1 MVQTILCMKW
11 GTRYGADYVNRL
23 WGMIRRH
30 TVRSTRL
37 VCYTD
42 DPNGIDAGVD
52 IEALLPIELPEPI
65 RWKPWRK
72 LALWHETLPGASG
85 DVLFLDL
92 DVVVTGPLDPFFDHA
107 PGAFCVIRNWTRDDG
122 VGNTS
127 CFRFRV
133 GQAPHLVARME
144 AEGAAI
150 RRAYV
155 NEQIFVTREIG
166 VAPEFWPDTWC
177 VSFKHSLLPRWPMN
191 FLKSASLPETAR
203 VVVFTG
209 KPDPDEARD
218 GRWPAPLWKR
228 SYKHVRPT
236 PWIAE
241 HWRA

>member
-23 WGMIRRH
+23 WGMITRH
-30 TVRSTRL
+30 TKRPTRL
-37 VCYTD
+37 ICYTED
-42 DPNGIDAGVD
+42 GTGVHPD
-52 IEALLPIELPEPI
+52 VEIQPLLDIELPEPI

-72 LALWHETLPGASG
+72 LALWHETLPGAEG

-92 DVVVTGPLDPFFDHA
+92 DVVITGSLDAFFDHE
-107 PGAFCVIRNWTRDDG
+107 PGRFCVIRNWTQDDG
-122 VGNTS
+122 IGNTS

-133 GQAPHLVARME
+133 GQAPHLVTRME
-144 AEGAAI
+144 ADGVGI
-150 RRAYV
+150 RKAYR

-166 VAPEFWPDTWC
+166 VEPVFWPEEWC

-191 FLKSASLPETAR
+191 FLRPAALPETAR

-218 GRWPAPLWKR
+218 GVWPAPLWKR